1 MWQLSRRAARECCGL
16 SDAVPAW
23 LSIRS
28 SMHLPA
34 VLLTLT
40 PLLPLQIARAQ
51 ETGTI
56 AGVVRARE
64 TGVPLWDARVTV
76 AGTRFSARADSAG
89 RYTISDVRP
98 GTYRVQALIIGY
110 AIGEV
115 AGVVV
120 TAGQTTTADFQLTPL
135 AVALQEV
142 VVVGY
147 GTQVRRDVTGSVAS
161 VGSDNVHEV
170 PKVNAIEA
178 IKGRVPGV
186 DIVTTG
192 NKPGDGIRVRLRGE
206 RSLKASNDP
215 LYVLD
220 GIPIAG
226 GVGDLSPRDIE
237 SIEVLK
243 DASATAIY
251 GSRGANGIVL
261 ITTRKGRPGATNIT
275 YDSYGGYQSP
285 VRRVRVFNGLEFA
298 EYKREANRA
307 RGQYRCDAGVAV
319 CDSADALLFGRDGT
333 LQALKAGR
341 STDWQDLVM
350 QGGTQVSN
358 EIGVTGG
365 SEQTHFALT
374 AGELKQQG
382 IVKAQ
387 DFTRRSMRLNFDH
400 ELNARLRVG
409 SSTSLIRTEQNV
421 GRGDPVYTE
430 ALTDNPLGMAFD
442 SAGKII
448 FKPTPDGQRVNP
460 LSDIQNWTD
469 DRTRTR
475 LLGILF
481 GEYDLTPALS
491 WRVNFGADLT
501 YARRGQFRGAQT
513 QALQGSPAD
522 GAMWDTRTL
531 AYTLDNILTFRRSL
545 GTDHRLDATALY
557 SVQEERT
564 ERDSMQVTGLPYE
577 HQKFFDLGSG
587 LKPDWLGSGL
597 TAWALQSFMGRVNYT
612 FKDRYLLTVSSRL
625 DGSSRL
631 APGQKYGMFPSV
643 AVAWRLSEEDFIRR
657 TGVFSDLKLRASYGR
672 TGNTAIDP
680 YQTEGSLS
688 RTMYSFL
695 DQPAVGFSP
704 GRLPNPDLRWE
715 KTNQLDVGLEFTA
728 RNNRL
733 SGSVDYYRAYTS
745 DLIMDR
751 QLPPTTGYTSI
762 LQNVGATRNTGVE
775 LALSAVFAQDWHGL
789 RWSVDANLAANRNRI
804 VSLYG
809 QKKDDV
815 GNGWFIGQP
824 ISVFYDYQFGGIWQI
839 QDSISGAAQV
849 YGRRP
854 GQIRIVDQNGD
865 GKIDQ
870 NDRVILGTS
879 FPRWTG
885 SATTRLDW
893 KGIDASV
900 MAVVRLGFMVHDELY
915 TSQSTLAGRY
925 NNVSVDYW
933 TPTNPSNTEPRPN
946 AAQENPDFGGARGYE
961 EGSFVRIRTLTL
973 GYTIPGDHLGWT
985 RARSLRIYATALDPF
1000 LFTKFRGIDPES
1012 RTDPGVP
1019 SYRTLM
1025 MGVTLGI

>member
-1 MWQLSRRAARECCGL
+1 
-16 SDAVPAW
+16 
-23 LSIRS
+23 
-28 SMHLPA
+28 MHLPA

-64 TGVPLWDARVTV
+64 TGAPLWDARVSVT
-76 AGTRFSARADSAG
+76 GTRFSARADSAG
-89 RYTISDVRP
+89 RYTIPDVRP

-115 AGVVV
+115 TGVVV

-161 VGSDNVHEV
+161 VGSGDVYEV

-261 ITTRKGRPGATNIT
+261 ITTRKGRPGAANIT

-365 SEQTHFALT
+365 TEQTHFALT

-513 QALQGSPAD
+513 QALQGSPPD

-545 GTDHRLDATALY
+545 GTDHRFDATALY
-557 SVQEERT
+557 SVQQERT

-695 DQPAVGFSP
+695 DQPAVGYRP

-715 KTNQLDVGLEFTA
+715 KTTQLDVGLEFTA

-775 LALSAVFAQDWHGL
+775 VALSAVFAQDWHGL
-789 RWSVDANLAANRNRI
+789 RWNVDANLAANRNRI

-961 EGSFVRIRTLTL
+961 EGSFVRVRTLTL
-973 GYTIPGDHLGWT
+973 GYTIPGDHLGWM